1 MKKLAAL
8 LLAAALCFS
17 IAGCTAPQT
26 AQAGSLPLIPM
37 PNGLV
42 ELDAERVALPAVLGV
57 DPGVFPMEFFE
68 IYAQRAGVALSTE
81 EPALLRAACNGNLP
95 PEAYHLRVTQA
106 QGIEI
111 GAADERGLC
120 WALATLAALT
130 DGGELPVCDIE
141 DAPHYAYRGF
151 MMDSA
156 RYFYPVEV
164 IKTLIELTSMVKYNT
179 FHWHLTD
186 DQGWRIESELFPALH
201 QVQGQHELFP
211 GEYYT
216 QQEIREVVEFARLR
230 GMDVIPEIDVPG
242 HVTAILAAYPALSCR
257 ELPVKVE
264 AVPGIRS
271 TIFCA
276 GKEAVFELLFPL
288 LEEIAGLFPSPYIHL
303 GGDEAQK
310 DEWNACPHCQ
320 DRLEAEGLA
329 DMEALQGWFIAQLA
343 KHLEGFGKQIIC
355 WNESLLS
362 DYLLEQVP
370 NLTIQY
376 WAEARVIGPPR
387 EFWEQGGDMIFSG
400 EFGAYLDL
408 PHGAVTLKKAYNYAP
423 ATIGF
428 KGKGLPA
435 FGIEACMWADYTS
448 ETQELARLTFPRAYA
463 LAEAAWTLPER
474 KNYKNFR
481 SRLGPW
487 LERYPGLGFTSPV
500 QADPKLF
507 ARWKENIAFLIK
519 LSKDFDGSKENNAGT
534 AGKLHLRYTLHC
546 AKEFFL

>member
-1 MKKLAAL
+1 MKKIAAL
-8 LLAAALCFS
+8 LLAVTLCCS

-37 PNGLV
+37 PNGMV
-42 ELDAERVALPAVLGV
+42 ELDGERIVLPAGLGA
-57 DPGVFPMEFFE
+57 DPGVFPMEFLTV
-68 IYAQRAGVALSTE
+68 YAERAGITLSAE
-81 EPALLRAACNGNLP
+81 EPALLRVARDEDLP
-95 PEAYHLRVTQA
+95 PEAYRLRVSEE

-111 GAADERGLC
+111 IAADERGLC

-130 DGGELPVCDIE
+130 DGGELPVCYIE
-141 DAPHYAYRGF
+141 DAPHYAFRGF

-164 IKTLIELTSMVKYNT
+164 IKALIELTSMVKYNT

-186 DQGWRIESELFPALH
+186 DQGWRIESKLFPSLH
-201 QVQGQHELFP
+201 EQFP

-216 QQEIREVVEFARLR
+216 QDEIREVVEFARLR
-230 GMDVIPEIDVPG
+230 GMEVIPEIDVPG
-242 HVTAILAAYPALSCR
+242 HVTAILAAYPSLSCR

-276 GKEAVFELLFPL
+276 GREAVFELLFPL
-288 LEEIAGLFPSPYIHL
+288 LEEIAELFPSPYIHL
-303 GGDEAQK
+303 GGDEAPK
-310 DEWNACPHCQ
+310 DEWNACPHCAR
-320 DRLEAEGLA
+320 RLEAEGLA
-329 DMEALQGWFIAQLA
+329 DMEELQGWFIARLA
-343 KHLEGFGKQIIC
+343 KRLEGLDKRIIC

-362 DYLLEQVP
+362 DYLLEHVP

-376 WAEARVIGPPR
+376 WAEARVVGPPR
-387 EFWEQGGDMIFSG
+387 DFWEQGGNMIFSG

-408 PHGAVTLKKAYNYAP
+408 PYGAVTLKKAYNYAP
-423 ATIGF
+423 ATLGF
-428 KGKGLPA
+428 KGKDLPA
-435 FGIEACMWADYTS
+435 WGIEACIWADYTS
-448 ETQELARLTFPRAYA
+448 ETGELARLTFPRAYA
-463 LAEAAWTLPER
+463 LAEAAWTLPEL
-474 KNYKNFR
+474 KNYKDFR
-481 SRLGPW
+481 SRLDPW
-487 LERYPGLGFTSPV
+487 LERCPGLGFTPPS

-507 ARWKENIAFLIK
+507 ARWKENAAFLIK
-519 LSKDFDGSKENNAGT
+519 LSKDFDDSKENNAGT